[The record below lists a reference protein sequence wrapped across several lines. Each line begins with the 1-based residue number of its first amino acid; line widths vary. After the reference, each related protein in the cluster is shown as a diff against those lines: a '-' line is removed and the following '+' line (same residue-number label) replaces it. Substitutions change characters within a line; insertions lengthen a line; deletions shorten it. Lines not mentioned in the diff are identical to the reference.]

1 MTLCER
7 LERYGHIYGLQR
19 FKGDERHNILLL
31 AGHIVRVD
39 DAWEMTF
46 DTFENFWMLNING
59 WESNAACLGE
69 KREEE
74 SRMKGTVC
82 GEC

>member
-7 LERYGHIYGLQR
+7 LERNGRIYGLQR
-19 FKGDERHNILLL
+19 FKSDERHNVLLL

-39 DAWEMTF
+39 GTWEMTF
-46 DTFENFWMLNING
+46 DTFEHFWMPNIKE
-59 WESNAACLGE
+59 WESNAICLAE
-69 KREEE
+69 KSEEE

>member
-31 AGHIVRVD
+31 GGHIVRVD
-39 DAWEMTF
+39 GVWEMTF
-46 DTFENFWMLNING
+46 DTFEHLWMLNVEG
-59 WESNAACLGE
+59 WEKNSTIIA
-69 KREEE
+69 K
-74 SRMKGTVC
+74 
-82 GEC
+82 

>member
-19 FKGDERHNILLL
+19 FQGDERYNILLL

-39 DAWEMTF
+39 GIWEMTF
-46 DTFENFWMLNING
+46 DTFEHLWMLNING
-59 WESNAACLGE
+59 WGSNAVCLGE

>member
-39 DAWEMTF
+39 DTWEMTF
-46 DTFENFWMLNING
+46 DTFENLWMLNING
-59 WESNAACLGE
+59 WESNAVCLGE
-69 KREEE
+69 KREAE
-74 SRMKGTVC
+74 SRMRGTVC

>member
-39 DAWEMTF
+39 GIWEMTF
-46 DTFENFWMLNING
+46 DTFEHLWMLNING
-59 WESNAACLGE
+59 WESNAVCFGG

>member
-7 LERYGHIYGLQR
+7 LEKYGHIYGLQR
-19 FKGDERHNILLL
+19 FKCDERHNILLL

-39 DAWEMTF
+39 GTWEMTF
-46 DTFENFWMLNING
+46 DTFEHFWMLNIEG
-59 WESNAACLGE
+59 WESNAICLGE

-74 SRMKGTVC
+74 SRMKDTVC
-82 GEC
+82 GEH

>member
-39 DAWEMTF
+39 GIWEMTF
-46 DTFENFWMLNING
+46 DTFEHLWMLNVEW
-59 WESNAACLGE
+59 WEKNSTIIA
-69 KREEE
+69 K
-74 SRMKGTVC
+74 
-82 GEC
+82 

>member
-31 AGHIVRVD
+31 EGHIVRVD

-59 WESNAACLGE
+59 WESNAVCLGE

>member
-46 DTFENFWMLNING
+46 DTFEHLWMLNVEG
-59 WESNAACLGE
+59 WEKNSTIIA
-69 KREEE
+69 K
-74 SRMKGTVC
+74 
-82 GEC
+82 